1 MGDFFLNGC
10 KEEYFN
16 CKFPA
21 FNPGKMIE
29 RQAKGAFMN
38 NIFFDDFLMRYGGWW
53 PLPNQTKNRARDQQ
67 CHFDRIEQ
75 VTCQDLLACLIT

>member
-38 NIFFDDFLMRYGGWW
+38 NLF
-53 PLPNQTKNRARDQQ
+53 
-67 CHFDRIEQ
+67 
-75 VTCQDLLACLIT
+75 

>member
-10 KEEYFN
+10 KEEYLN

-29 RQAKGAFMN
+29 RQ
-38 NIFFDDFLMRYGGWW
+38 
-53 PLPNQTKNRARDQQ
+53 PS
-67 CHFDRIEQ
+67 
-75 VTCQDLLACLIT
+75 